1 MDIEFME
8 SIKNTTVLNSFVKAE
23 AILSSH
29 DEVLCSISGGADSDI
44 MVDLLHRVGDENV
57 TYVWF
62 DTGMEYQATKD
73 HLKYLEEK
81 YGISIKRV
89 KAIKPIPLCAKEYG
103 QPFLSKYVSTMIER
117 LQRHNFKWED
127 ESYET
132 LLTKYPNA
140 KSALKWWCS
149 WHDEDLAKAC
159 PSQAGKTS
167 RYSISRNKYL
177 KEFLIATPPRF
188 RISGKCCKYA
198 KKEVSHKTE
207 KELHSDLVVI
217 GVRKAEG
224 GIRAGAYKNCFTK
237 SESGSSIDT
246 YRPLFWYT
254 QEDKD
259 YYCERFDV
267 SHSKCYTEYGLKRTG
282 CVGCPYGRNIVD
294 ELGIIK
300 ENEPK
305 LHKAC
310 TTVFKDSYEYTRK
323 YREFCKNMRAK
334 EYISESEEWINKI
347 NSKGS
352 E

>member
-149 WHDEDLAKAC
+149 WHDEDLAKVC
-159 PSQAGKTS
+159 PSQVGKTS

-177 KEFLIATPPRF
+177 KEFLIATPPASKFLASVASMPRKRF
-188 RISGKCCKYA
+188 LTKQKKNYILTLLLSEFGKRREAFEQERIKA
-198 KKEVSHKTE
+198 V
-207 KELHSDLVVI
+207 LQNQRVVA
-217 GVRKAEG
+217 V
-224 GIRAGAYKNCFTK
+224 
-237 SESGSSIDT
+237 
-246 YRPLFWYT
+246 
-254 QEDKD
+254 
-259 YYCERFDV
+259 
-267 SHSKCYTEYGLKRTG
+267 
-282 CVGCPYGRNIVD
+282 
-294 ELGIIK
+294 
-300 ENEPK
+300 
-305 LHKAC
+305 
-310 TTVFKDSYEYTRK
+310 
-323 YREFCKNMRAK
+323 
-334 EYISESEEWINKI
+334 
-347 NSKGS
+347 
-352 E
+352 